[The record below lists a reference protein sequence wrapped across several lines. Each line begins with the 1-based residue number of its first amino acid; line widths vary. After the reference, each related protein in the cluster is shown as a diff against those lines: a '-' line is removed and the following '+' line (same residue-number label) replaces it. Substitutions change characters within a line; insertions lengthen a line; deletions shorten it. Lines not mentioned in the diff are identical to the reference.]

1 MLIYYIYAAIVVLI
15 DQATKRIVVNRMELY
30 ESIPV
35 IGEFFQITSH
45 RNTGAA
51 FGILKEQR
59 WFFLVI
65 TIIVVAGIIWYMQK
79 SLKSGHKFLAFA
91 LSLILGGAAGNFVD
105 RALYG
110 EVVDFLQF
118 NFSFEFNGT
127 DLDYTY
133 PIFNIADIGIVLGV
147 ILIFVDTIREW
158 RTEKKRSVLNES

>member
-1 MLIYYIYAAIVVLI
+1 MIFYGIALVVFLL
-15 DQATKRIVVNRMELY
+15 DQLTKWVIARTLELH
-30 ESIPV
+30 ETIRV
-35 IGEFFQITSH
+35 IGDFFLITH
-45 RNTGAA
+45 LRNTGAA

-79 SLKSGHKFLAFA
+79 SLKCGHKFLAFA